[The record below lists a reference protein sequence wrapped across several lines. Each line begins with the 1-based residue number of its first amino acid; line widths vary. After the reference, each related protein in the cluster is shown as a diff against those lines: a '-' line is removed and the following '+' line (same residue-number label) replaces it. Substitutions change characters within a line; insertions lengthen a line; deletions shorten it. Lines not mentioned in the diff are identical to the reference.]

1 VVGELSASDPN
12 SDDRLEFDL
21 VNSDNGLFVLS
32 DNHVV
37 VAEGAILDF
46 EKDSIHE
53 VTVRVTDAGGQ
64 SIEKTFTI
72 TVTDLAPGVPFLSG
86 NLIQENA
93 SSGTVVGQL
102 SVVDPHDKSS
112 LGLVDTAGGRFM
124 LVNDQIVVAPGAS
137 LDFET
142 SSSWNVVVRATDGGQ
157 HPIDRTFTIWVGDIA
172 VEDVRGTSGSDIIRG
187 GSGKDVCVA
196 GSAKTR

>member
-1 VVGELSASDPN
+1 
-12 SDDRLEFDL
+12 
-21 VNSDNGLFVLS
+21 
-32 DNHVV
+32 
-37 VAEGAILDF
+37 
-46 EKDSIHE
+46 
-53 VTVRVTDAGGQ
+53 
-64 SIEKTFTI
+64 
-72 TVTDLAPGVPFLSG
+72 
-86 NLIQENA
+86 
-93 SSGTVVGQL
+93 
-102 SVVDPHDKSS
+102 
-112 LGLVDTAGGRFM
+112 M